1 MTLGQLVARR
11 LREIRR
17 ERRLSQEERAAR
29 AGINRN
35 YVGKIERGEN
45 SPTVEMLEKLAV
57 VLGVEPELLFRDDK
71 SDNRRRNASHD
82 A

>member
-17 ERRLSQEERAAR
+17 ERRLSQEELAAR

-57 VLGVEPELLFRDDK
+57 VLGVEPELLFRDGK

>member
-17 ERRLSQEERAAR
+17 ERRLSQEELAAR

-57 VLGVEPELLFRDDK
+57 VLGVEPELLFRDGK
-71 SDNRRRNASHD
+71 SDNRRQNASHD